1 MPISLGFWEWGCP
14 SLCNSGH
21 DLRLCFSFR
30 TEVLASPFP
39 LRVGLHRARGN
50 CPMNVS
56 NFMNVSNLLKFKFT
70 PFLNLSTSDKNT
82 ELEMFCFQALTL
94 LALLA
99 AASYYYKRHR
109 WSVLKSRKIV
119 YRPSPHS

>member
-1 MPISLGFWEWGCP
+1 
-14 SLCNSGH
+14 
-21 DLRLCFSFR
+21 
-30 TEVLASPFP
+30 
-39 LRVGLHRARGN
+39 
-50 CPMNVS
+50 MNVS